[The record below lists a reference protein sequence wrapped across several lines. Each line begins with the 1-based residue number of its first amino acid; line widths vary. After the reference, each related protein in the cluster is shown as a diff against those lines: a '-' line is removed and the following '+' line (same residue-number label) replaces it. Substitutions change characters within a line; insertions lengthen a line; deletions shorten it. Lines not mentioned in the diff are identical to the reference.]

1 LLSFAA
7 HAGVGILHLLTAIL
21 IAAVLLAKSADAHRV
36 TTALAY
42 RLAGE
47 QGRRFADL
55 AETVVRSV
63 ARGILGIALIQA
75 LLGGLGMLGAGV
87 PAAGLW
93 ALLIMI
99 LATIQIGA
107 FPVLLVA
114 AVYLFYTGDLTTAIL
129 FSAWSVFVGSLDNA
143 LKPVLLGRGVAVP
156 MAVIFI
162 GAIGGLLNA
171 GIIGLFIGP
180 VVLVLGYELFLA
192 WLHAPAHAGE
202 PGDEAQTARAVQT
215 KTPSPAS
222 GEAGEG
228 GGARG

>member
-1 LLSFAA
+1 L
-7 HAGVGILHLLTAIL
+7 IAIL
-21 IAAVLLAKSADAHRV
+21 IAAVLLAKSTDAHRI
-36 TTALAY
+36 TAALAQ

-47 QGRRFADL
+47 QGRRFAYL
-55 AETVVRSV
+55 SETVVRSV
-63 ARGILGIALIQA
+63 SRGILGIALIQA
-75 LLGGLGMLGAGV
+75 LLGGLGMLVAGV

-107 FPVLLVA
+107 FPILLA
-114 AVYLFYTGDLTTAIL
+114 AAAYLFYTADLTTAIL
-129 FSAWSVFVGSLDNA
+129 FSAWSVFVASLDNA
-143 LKPVLLGRGVAVP
+143 LKPLLLGRGVEVP

-192 WLHAPAHAGE
+192 WLHAPAQAVEAGE
-202 PGDEAQTARAVQT
+202 DGEDGEDGSFAQAADAPHTR
-215 KTPSPAS
+215 TPSPTS
-222 GEAGEG
+222 GEVSEGGGEAG
-228 GGARG
+228 RDV